1 MQDHRALLLLDEDVW
16 PGLAKALRA
25 RGIDA
30 VSVHELGRTG
40 LPDADQLIFAIQEER
55 ALLTHNIADFVGLAV
70 DYHRQQQIH
79 FGIWVAPHSEKGILV
94 HRTIAL
100 IESISGAELRN
111 TVRFI

>member
-1 MQDHRALLLLDEDVW
+1 MQNHRALLLLDEDVW
-16 PGLAKALRA
+16 PGLAKALRT

-55 ALLTHNIADFVGLAV
+55 AFLTHNIADFVGLAV
-70 DYHRQQQIH
+70 DYHRQQQTH
-79 FGIWVAPHSEKGILV
+79 FGILVAPHLEKGILV
-94 HRTIAL
+94 HRTMAL
-100 IESISGAELRN
+100 IESITGVELRN